1 MNRLGFD
8 NEKYVKLQSQN
19 IRDRIS
25 KFGGKLFDDFHASR
39 VLPGFAPDSK
49 VKMLL
54 EMKDGG
60 GDRHRHFRR
69 RHRAQQAPG

>member
-25 KFGGKLFDDFHASR
+25 KFGGKLSLEFGGKLFDDFHAAR
-39 VLPGFAPDSK
+39 VLPGVAPDS
-49 VKMLL
+49 
-54 EMKDGG
+54 
-60 GDRHRHFRR
+60 
-69 RHRAQQAPG
+69 